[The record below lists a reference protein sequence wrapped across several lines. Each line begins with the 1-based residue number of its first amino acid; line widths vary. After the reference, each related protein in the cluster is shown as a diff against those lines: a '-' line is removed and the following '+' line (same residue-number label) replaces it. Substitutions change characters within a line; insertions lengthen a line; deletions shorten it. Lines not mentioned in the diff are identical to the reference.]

1 MNNHSMHT
9 ADYATHL
16 KIVALAFVA
25 AIVFTGIG
33 VSARSGDGYTQQAR
47 VIKAGKPAAIASTDA
62 LVIR

>member
-1 MNNHSMHT
+1 MNNHSMYT

-25 AIVFTGIG
+25 AIVVAGVG
-33 VSARSGDGYTQQAR
+33 VSARSSDGYSQTAH
-47 VIKAGKPAAIASTDA
+47 VIKAGKPAAIASSDV